1 MTATRLDWA
10 LEYAAFGWRVLS
22 CWWVED
28 GRCACGKTDP
38 GHKIGKHPLGAVAP
52 NGIDNATTDTTI
64 IRRWFKRYP
73 RANLAVATGPES
85 DLLVLDVDGLEGERS
100 LMELERRHGPLP
112 ELYPMQ
118 WTGGGRG
125 GWQAFFAY
133 PQGRK
138 VGNSGGKLGP
148 KLDTR
153 GARGYALIP
162 PSVTI
167 GFYEWAADHKPGN
180 VPPNDAPSW
189 LLELLDPPAQPEP
202 TRETW
207 IGHSNAEGDR
217 YLLRALEAELAL
229 VASAP
234 EGRRNDQLNESAFNL
249 FRFSAEGRLAADAVA
264 HGLKAAARHAGLNAR
279 EITSTLRSAA
289 TRRGVRL

>member
-1 MTATRLDWA
+1 
-10 LEYAAFGWRVLS
+10 
-22 CWWVED
+22 
-28 GRCACGKTDP
+28 
-38 GHKIGKHPLGAVAP
+38 VAP
-52 NGIDNATTDTTI
+52 SGLDNATTDPAT
-64 IRRWFKRYP
+64 IRRWLDRFP
-73 RANLAVATGPES
+73 RANLAVRTGPES
-85 DLLVLDVDGLEGERS
+85 NLLVLDVDGVEGERS
-100 LMELERRHGPLP
+100 LVELERRHGPLP

-133 PQGRK
+133 PAGRQI
-138 VGNSGGKLGP
+138 GNSGGKLGP

-153 GARGYALIP
+153 GNRGYALVP
-162 PSVTI
+162 PSVTSAP
-167 GFYEWAADHKPGN
+167 YRWAVDRKPGN
-180 VPPNDAPSW
+180 IPPGDAPAW
-189 LLELLDPPAQPEP
+189 LVDLLDPPAQPEAP
-202 TRETW
+202 RETW
-207 IGHSNAEGDR
+207 AGQSSSIDDR

-279 EITSTLRSAA
+279 EIASTLRSAA